1 MSYQFK
7 FTCPIL
13 NLIDSSKGT
22 EQGVLLIGK
31 GPKPFLWAGSE
42 AACPK
47 FMISG
52 IPNLVNYCTI
62 VIVHILFTKVA
73 KVCST
78 QCRL

>member
-13 NLIDSSKGT
+13 DLTDSSKGT

-31 GPKPFLWAGSE
+31 EPKPFLWVGSE

-47 FMISG
+47 FISG
-52 IPNLVNYCTI
+52 ISNLVNYCTI